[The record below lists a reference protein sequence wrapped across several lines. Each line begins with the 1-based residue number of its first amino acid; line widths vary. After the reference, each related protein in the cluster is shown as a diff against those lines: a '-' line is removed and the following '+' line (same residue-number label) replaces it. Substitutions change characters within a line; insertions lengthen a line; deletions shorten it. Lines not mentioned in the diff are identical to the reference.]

1 MKEKKVGNDQA
12 LCSAMH
18 LLLIFA
24 VFPSTMEPASFAM
37 LKQKRKKKKTR
48 KKRQAYSVFPLRL
61 TNILLE
67 GNYPRL
73 HLFKLKITI

>member
-37 LKQKRKKKKTR
+37 LKQKRKKKNKKEKT
-48 KKRQAYSVFPLRL
+48 S
-61 TNILLE
+61 ILGVPFE
-67 GNYPRL
+67 THKHSAKG
-73 HLFKLKITI
+73 KLSKATFV